1 MEAEQKKLEE
11 QKLKEIEEMKAFA
24 ERNGFELTI
33 EKERDEEK
41 RPRKSRVTKVST
53 LKSEI

>member
-41 RPRKSRVTKVST
+41 RPRKSRVTKEM
-53 LKSEI
+53 LDE